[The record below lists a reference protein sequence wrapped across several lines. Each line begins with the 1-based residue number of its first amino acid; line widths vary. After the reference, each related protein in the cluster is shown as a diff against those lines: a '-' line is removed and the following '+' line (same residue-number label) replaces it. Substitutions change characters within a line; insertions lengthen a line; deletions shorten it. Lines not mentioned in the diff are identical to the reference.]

1 MFEDNARRYR
11 NTDDKRV
18 VEIDLQIIVDEYSK
32 KVERL
37 EKRFAE
43 EPKNTSTC
51 GLENDIVLVL
61 ALLISQSLWEN
72 QYFKQLE
79 ALKARAYVVKDEID
93 KLNSRLYLK
102 AIESKTLWER
112 SEKSL

>member
-1 MFEDNARRYR
+1 MFEDSARRYR

-43 EPKNTSTC
+43 EPKNTSTW

-61 ALLISQSLWEN
+61 ALLISQSLREN
-72 QYFKQLE
+72 KYFKQLE
-79 ALKARAYVVKDEID
+79 TLKARTYAIKDEID
-93 KLNSRLYLK
+93 NIHKGQ
-102 AIESKTLWER
+102 SK
-112 SEKSL
+112 

>member
-1 MFEDNARRYR
+1 MQQKYR
-11 NTDDKRV
+11 NTDNTSNV

-43 EPKNTSTC
+43 EQKNTSTY

-112 SEKSL
+112 SEKKFVK

>member
-1 MFEDNARRYR
+1 MQQKYR
-11 NTDDKRV
+11 NIDNTSNV

-43 EPKNTSTC
+43 EPKNTSTW